1 MKRIQ
6 ILLPIATLLN
16 KWEQDQFNP
25 ERRWIRRN
33 WHGRMEMSVDLI
45 GGRWITCYMVSSSD
59 FKQENPDQERLG
71 FLTVQEARDY
81 CDRAAARQ
89 GYSLQ

>member
-1 MKRIQ
+1 MKKQ

-25 ERRWIRRN
+25 EKRWVRRN

-45 GGRWITCYMVSSSD
+45 GGRWITCYMSRHD
-59 FKQENPDQERLG
+59 FKQENPDQERVG
-71 FLTVQEARDY
+71 FLTVQEAKDY
-81 CDRAAARQ
+81 CDRAAIRQ
-89 GYSLQ
+89 GYSVQ